1 MLSVKVDIVESAE
14 ELSQL
19 LEQEKDQLRF
29 QKLRTLYLLKTQKV
43 KTLRHIA
50 QILGR
55 HRSTIGLWVKAYRE
69 GGLEKLLENRNTSSF
84 SDVPTVVVKYLQ
96 KKIQDL
102 RFVPS
107 TKEAQ
112 KWLKQELGFEIE
124 GDKLYKLLKREV
136 IPTWE
141 AARAQETGEFIQK
154 TTIDVVLKHQISATV
169 YEKLEQ
175 WKDERGF
182 PNNSQAIEHLIGE
195 FFGKR
200 AKHAI
205 KPLQQPGI
213 NLIESIVQRALKI
226 AIPYHIP
233 DLLSQNR
240 LSERL
245 GIHNSILCRN
255 RSNRNFAGWTQRQD
269 PDGVGWQW
277 VPALKKYKPLLSS
290 EEIRS
295 KLLQRSNDKDGADS
309 NGFSG

>member
-1 MLSVKVDIVESAE
+1 VLIVKVDITESAE
-14 ELSQL
+14 ELSKL
-19 LEQEKDQLRF
+19 LEQEKDQRRF

-43 KTLRHIA
+43 KTVRHIA
-50 QILGR
+50 QIFGK
-55 HRSTIGLWVKAYRE
+55 HRSTISQWIKAYRE
-69 GGLEKLLENRNTSSF
+69 GGLEKLLENRNTNSF
-84 SDVPTVVVKYLQ
+84 SDIPTVVVKYLQ
-96 KKIQDL
+96 EKVQDL
-102 RFVPS
+102 QFVPS

-124 GDKLYKLLKREV
+124 ANKLYKLLKREV

-141 AARAQETGEFIQK
+141 AARAQEAGEFTQK
-154 TTIDVVLKHQISATV
+154 TTINVVLKHQISATV

-182 PNNSQAIEHLIGE
+182 PNDSQAVEHLIGE

-200 AKHAI
+200 AKHGL

-255 RSNRNFAGWTQRQD
+255 RSNRYFGGWTQRQD

-277 VPALKKYKPLLSS
+277 VPELKKYKPLLSS
-290 EEIRS
+290 EEVRAT
-295 KLLQRSNDKDGADS
+295 LLQRSNDKNGADS
-309 NGFSG
+309 NGFFG